1 MIIISKRDLMKI
13 IKMKN
18 LLKSTLV
25 RDIIRLISMKGVHI
39 FLSQEDGIIDST
51 INVSLDNI
59 KIGRE

>member
-1 MIIISKRDLMKI
+1 
-13 IKMKN
+13 MKN

-25 RDIIRLISMKGVHI
+25 RDIIRLISMKGVRM

-51 INVSLDNI
+51 INVSLNNI

>member
-1 MIIISKRDLMKI
+1 MKI

-25 RDIIRLISMKGVHI
+25 RDIIRLISMKGVHM

-51 INVSLDNI
+51 INVSLNNI